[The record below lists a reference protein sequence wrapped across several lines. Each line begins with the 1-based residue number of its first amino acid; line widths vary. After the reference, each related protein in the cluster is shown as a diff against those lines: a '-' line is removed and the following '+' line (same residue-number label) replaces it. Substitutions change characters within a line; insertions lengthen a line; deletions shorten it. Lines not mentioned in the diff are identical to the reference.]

1 MDFKSNALDYLKKIT
16 GDKTK
21 TQNNNN
27 QKKDSMSYKQ
37 DLTQDEQKKMN
48 ALLNLDFEDYK
59 KEIKLYNLER
69 DEIDY
74 SKLEYNDSYC
84 KPTQNNTFLI
94 IGVVLII
101 FAIALILLTK
111 SS

>member
-1 MDFKSNALDYLKKIT
+1 MELKSNALDYLKNIT
-16 GDKTK
+16 GKSDDNIKIIK
-21 TQNNNN
+21 DNN
-27 QKKDSMSYKQ
+27 KQ
-37 DLTQDEQKKMN
+37 DLTQEEQKKMN

-59 KEIKLYNLER
+59 KQVKKDRIEQDR
-69 DEIDY
+69 VDY
-74 SKLEYNDSYC
+74 SKIKFADNYC

-94 IGVVLII
+94 IGIVLII